1 MGASQYVLICDD
13 GEVVILV
20 GTMAAVIKQLR
31 MLCPDGPVIDVFSR
45 RGRVQ

>member
-1 MGASQYVLICDD
+1 MVTLFLFHN
-13 GEVVILV
+13 GEAVILV
-20 GTMAAVIKQLR
+20 GTMTAVIKQLR